1 MPRWR
6 QGETKKVSSF
16 SLSLLQVQRCSGGL
30 VGGGAAVSAAT
41 ALQQHACRCSRKL
54 KASRPGGGMQIY
66 SEERTEIYMFNHMPI
81 GSTILD
87 DHQPHHCICLLSCY
101 IEEASLSRKILM
113 ITCAPGLW
121 RVWHARSPPACTA
134 LFGCA
139 HNICDMYHRLWVNPH
154 SVYSRNEK

>member
-66 SEERTEIYMFNHMPI
+66 SEGRTEVYMFITCRFFLIHYHMPI

-87 DHQPHHCICLLSCY
+87 TTTRHQPHHCICLLSCY

-121 RVWHARSPPACTA
+121 RVWHARSLASGVHC
-134 LFGCA
+134 LV
-139 HNICDMYHRLWVNPH
+139 RLRTQHP
-154 SVYSRNEK
+154 